1 VGRRRVRS
9 ALNLLLRSSA
19 QDLPTDLTLLIVRV
33 ALVWVFMY
41 YGAGKLFGTFNG
53 PGLHNTAVYFA
64 SLHLRPGMFF
74 AVLGGV
80 TEFGGAVALGLG
92 LATRLA
98 GLALFADMVM
108 AMVTA
113 TWQNGFLSATPTPGY
128 ELNIVIAVLA
138 LVAAFFG
145 AGRLSVDWLLARR
158 FGVLG
163 VTAHRGVS
171 A

>member
-1 VGRRRVRS
+1 MNV
-9 ALNLLLRSSA
+9 LLRPSA
-19 QDLPTDLTLLIVRV
+19 QDLPTDLMLLIVRV
-33 ALVWVFMY
+33 VLVWVFMY

-80 TEFGGAVALGLG
+80 TEFGGALALALG
-92 LATRLA
+92 LATRVA

-108 AMVTA
+108 AMITA
-113 TWQNGFLSATPTPGY
+113 TWQYGFLSATPTPGY

-145 AGRLSVDWLLARR
+145 AGRFSVDSLLARR
-158 FGVLG
+158 LG
-163 VTAHRGVS
+163 VHGVTPLRGLG